1 MPSMSTRQ
9 SLLDQLRTRT
19 EGTPYVVKETADGF
33 DMEIDIVDAQWFN
46 LMRLNGLQRVFTYE
60 VALDEEQQ
68 KYSITDVAHSVS
80 WDAGAEHG
88 GPPTL
93 HREQST
99 ERGRVYSKSFHIE
112 TGVDTRTGEVGTP
125 VNYRFDSSEGRDL
138 IRGVL
143 KENGWSEQMGTEQKI
158 GLVVAGVT
166 VAALVIIGIVAL
178 VMALLG

>member
-1 MPSMSTRQ
+1 MSTRQ
-9 SLLDQLRTRT
+9 TLLDQLRAVTQ
-19 EGTPYVVKETADGF
+19 GTPYVVTETADGF
-33 DMEIDIVDAQWFN
+33 DLGIDIVDAQWFN

-60 VALDEEQQ
+60 VTLDEEQQ
-68 KYSITDVAHSVS
+68 KYSITDVAHTVS
-80 WDAGAEHG
+80 WDAGAG
-88 GPPTL
+88 ADGPPTL

-99 ERGRVYSKSFHIE
+99 ERGRVYSKSFHLE
-112 TGVDTRTGEVGTP
+112 TGVDARTGEVGTP
-125 VNYRFDSSEGRDL
+125 VNYRFDSSEGRGI

-166 VAALVIIGIVAL
+166 VAALVVVGIVAL

>member
-1 MPSMSTRQ
+1 MSTRQ

-19 EGTPYVVKETADGF
+19 EGTPYVVKETPDGF

-60 VALDEEQQ
+60 VTLDEEPQ
-68 KYSITDVAHSVS
+68 KFSITDVAHSVS

-99 ERGRVYSKSFHIE
+99 ERGRVYSKSFHME
-112 TGVDTRTGEVGTP
+112 TGVDARTGEVGTP

-166 VAALVIIGIVAL
+166 VAALVIIGIIAL
-178 VMALLG
+178 VMALVG

>member
-1 MPSMSTRQ
+1 MSTPQ
-9 SLLDQLRTRT
+9 ALLDQLRERT
-19 EGTPYVVKETADGF
+19 EGTPYVVKETPDGF

-60 VALDEEQQ
+60 VTLDEQSQ
-68 KYSITDVAHSVS
+68 KYSITDVAHTVA
-80 WDAGAEHG
+80 WDAGSG
-88 GPPTL
+88 PDGPPTL

-99 ERGRVYSKSFHIE
+99 ERGRVYSKSFHLE
-112 TGVDTRTGEVGTP
+112 TGLDTRTGEVGTP
-125 VNYRFDSSEGRDL
+125 VNYRFDSSEGRGI

-158 GLVVAGVT
+158 GLVVAGMT

>member
-1 MPSMSTRQ
+1 MSTRQ

-19 EGTPYVVKETADGF
+19 DGTPYVVEETPDGF
-33 DMEIDIVDAQWFN
+33 DMKIDIVDAQWFN

-60 VALDEEQQ
+60 VTLDEGQQ
-68 KYSITDVAHSVS
+68 KFSITDVAHSVS
-80 WDAGAEHG
+80 WDAGAEQG

-112 TGVDTRTGEVGTP
+112 TGVDARTGEVGTP

-143 KENGWSEQMGTEQKI
+143 KENGWREQMGTEQKI
-158 GLVVAGVT
+158 GLAVAGVT
-166 VAALVIIGIVAL
+166 VAALVIVGIVAL